1 MYIKFSI
8 KCPFNSFSPNNISF
22 ISFIMKFH
30 NEKKNSDKL
39 ILKVIN
45 MNLKT

>member
-1 MYIKFSI
+1 
-8 KCPFNSFSPNNISF
+8 
-22 ISFIMKFH
+22 MKFH